1 MDDMG
6 KGKTPTKAEAKRSME
21 ALQKLKFLLKQDRI
35 SYDAAREFA
44 EPHLK
49 TWNAY
54 SQSAARKM
62 GGRISTLS
70 FGSFVR

>member
-1 MDDMG
+1 MG
-6 KGKTPTKAEAKRSME
+6 KRQTAPTKAEAKRSME

-35 SYDAAREFA
+35 SYDAASEFA
-44 EPHLK
+44 QPHLA

-54 SQSAARKM
+54 TKATARKM